1 MAARKK
7 ASKKNGPGDKL
18 IGSMGQESRPSGWSL
33 SLGASGGGSKK
44 GYGGGFGGEV
54 SIPLFNRKKT
64 SVTGS
69 LGFEGGAFKNK
80 GGSKGSYISASPGV
94 TITRTFGT
102 KKKKRKQP

>member
-1 MAARKK
+1 MATRKK
-7 ASKKNGPGDKL
+7 ASKKKGPGDGL
-18 IGSMGQESRPSGWSL
+18 INSISQESKPSGWGL

-54 SIPLFNRKKT
+54 SVPLLNRKKT

-94 TITRTFGT
+94 TITRTIGT
-102 KKKKRKQP
+102 KKKKSKR